1 MRDRRKMIFLFAFG
15 LLVAALLLRII
26 ILLGRGGSAH
36 STPKWISW
44 IEEVSVKQQMPLFAY
59 AQTEQPEN
67 LKQGIHEIL
76 ATAFPWY
83 AYERLYLLEE
93 TRVEAQ
99 GEKTATEPEC
109 LEDIGELIPVK
120 ELAPRGRQTERNTK
134 EMPREYGEAESALA
148 WRTEQRDKEL
158 SLEQVLDEYQ
168 TWNVEQLLNRCY
180 TVDATT
186 STQSINWDVGSLCEP
201 VLFDKSSEEGY
212 QILIYHTHGR
222 EEYAGDVEGTQL
234 GVMEAGAY
242 LTEILE
248 QEYGYRVLHLTEYFD
263 DVSRDSAYSNALP
276 VLEDILEEHP
286 EIQVM
291 IDLHRDEVTGETNI
305 TKEIDGHEAARFMF
319 FHGLSYTNE
328 RGRLEN
334 LPNPYLAES
343 MAFSFQLQ
351 AAAEALYPGITRK
364 TYLKG
369 YRYNM
374 HLRPASLLIELGAQN
389 TTGKQALDSCVLLA
403 KALDVVLCY
412 SISR

>member
-1 MRDRRKMIFLFAFG
+1 M
-15 LLVAALLLRII
+15 
-26 ILLGRGGSAH
+26 H
-36 STPKWISW
+36 
-44 IEEVSVKQQMPLFAY
+44 
-59 AQTEQPEN
+59 
-67 LKQGIHEIL
+67 LK
-76 ATAFPWY
+76 
-83 AYERLYLLEE
+83 
-93 TRVEAQ
+93 
-99 GEKTATEPEC
+99 
-109 LEDIGELIPVK
+109 
-120 ELAPRGRQTERNTK
+120 
-134 EMPREYGEAESALA
+134 
-148 WRTEQRDKEL
+148 
-158 SLEQVLDEYQ
+158 
-168 TWNVEQLLNRCY
+168 
-180 TVDATT
+180 
-186 STQSINWDVGSLCEP
+186 
-201 VLFDKSSEEGY
+201 
-212 QILIYHTHGR
+212 
-222 EEYAGDVEGTQL
+222 
-234 GVMEAGAY
+234 
-242 LTEILE
+242 
-248 QEYGYRVLHLTEYFD
+248 EYFD

-291 IDLHRDEVTGETNI
+291 IDLHRDEVTGEMNI

>member
-1 MRDRRKMIFLFAFG
+1 MRDRRKMIFLLAFG
-15 LLVAALLLRII
+15 LLVAVLLLRII
-26 ILLGRGGSAH
+26 ILWGRGTSAH

-76 ATAFPWY
+76 ATAFPRY

-109 LEDIGELIPVK
+109 LEDIGDLIPVR
-120 ELAPRGRQTERNTK
+120 ELAPRGKQAERKTK
-134 EMPREYGEAESALA
+134 DA

-168 TWNVEQLLNRCY
+168 TWSVEQLLSRCY

-186 STQSINWDVGSLCEP
+186 STQSIDWDVGSLCEP

-222 EEYAGDVEGTQL
+222 EEYASDEEGTQL
-234 GVMEAGAY
+234 GVMEVGTY

-248 QEYGYRVLHLTEYFD
+248 QEYGYRVLHLKEYFD

-291 IDLHRDEVTGETNI
+291 IDLHRDEVTGEMNI